1 MRTDKRAIP
10 AATALIVLGVLA
22 CAAPSG
28 AQTVT
33 DEKGAWQIAAS
44 RDADTAPDKFSL
56 STPAIDRTG
65 AKFSLSCRKDSQV
78 YYFAIENP
86 SPTQPP
92 PDAVPRFSIR
102 VAKQDLIWFQT
113 DWRAGGGINVQEGVH
128 QTAFSI
134 IFMLLAEAGATRV
147 EFSIG
152 DQQSV
157 FSLDGFADLTGVL
170 RQRCGHDYA
179 PERRS
184 RR

>member
-1 MRTDKRAIP
+1 MGTVKRAIP
-10 AATALIVLGVLA
+10 ASALVVLGVLA
-22 CAAPSG
+22 CAAPG
-28 AQTVT
+28 DAQTVI
-33 DEKGAWQIAAS
+33 DEKGAWRIAAP
-44 RDADTAPDKFSL
+44 RDVDTAPDKFSL

-86 SPTQPP
+86 NPTQPP

-134 IFMLLAEAGATRV
+134 MRILLTEPGATTV

-152 DQQSV
+152 DQQSA
-157 FSLDGFADLTGVL
+157 FSLDGFSDLTGVL
-170 RQRCGHDYA
+170 RQRCGHEFA
-179 PERRS
+179 PERRP